1 MQRRIMGDSGLSVSE
16 IGLGTMN
23 WGLEVD
29 EDAARSQLQCFLS
42 SEGTLVDTAA
52 SFADGRSEAILG
64 SLIGDVVARQ
74 DLVLVS
80 QGGLRRGRS
89 DPRMDASRRGL
100 LDSLDAS
107 LSRLGT
113 DHLDLWLAPAP
124 DEHVPVG
131 EVLSALETAYTSGR
145 VRYVGL
151 ANHAGWQLA
160 RAAALS
166 AVPVTA
172 HQCEYSLLN
181 RRAEQDVI
189 PASEA
194 MRIGLMAWA
203 PLGRGA
209 LTGKYRGRV
218 PADSRAASD
227 RWAPYVEPYLDGR
240 PARVTDAVA
249 TAAQGLKISCAET
262 AIRWLL
268 HRPGVATAVIGARNA
283 EQLGTILA
291 SDTSKLPEQITT
303 VLDEVSEAD

>member
-1 MQRRIMGDSGLSVSE
+1 MQQRIMGDSGLSVSE

-29 EDAARSQLQCFLS
+29 EDAARAQLRCFLGAG
-42 SEGTLVDTAA
+42 GTLVDTAA

-74 DLVLVS
+74 DIVLVS
-80 QGGLRRGRS
+80 QGGLRRGRT
-89 DPRMDASRRGL
+89 DPRIDTSRRGM
-100 LDSLDAS
+100 LDSLDAT

-113 DHLDLWLAPAP
+113 DHLDLWLMPAP
-124 DEHVPVG
+124 DEHVPVN
-131 EVLSALETAYTSGR
+131 EVLSAMETAYSTGR

-160 RAAALS
+160 RAASLS

-181 RRAEQDVI
+181 RRAEQEII
-189 PASEA
+189 PAVEA

-227 RWAPYVEPYLDGR
+227 RWAPYVEPYLEGR

-268 HRPGVATAVIGARNA
+268 HRPGVATAVVGARSA
-283 EQLGTILA
+283 EQLETVLA
-291 SDTSKLPEQITT
+291 GDRSGLPEQITT
-303 VLDEVSEAD
+303 VLDEVSVAD